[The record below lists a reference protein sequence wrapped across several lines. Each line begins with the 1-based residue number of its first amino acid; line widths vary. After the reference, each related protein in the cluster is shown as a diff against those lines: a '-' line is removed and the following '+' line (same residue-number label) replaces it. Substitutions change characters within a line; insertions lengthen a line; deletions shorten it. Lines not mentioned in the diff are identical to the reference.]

1 MDLKIF
7 ERMEAAELRKYIE
20 FLLWHYRVVDGF
32 WFIYTTEQFDQSTA
46 EHLNER
52 VWEKA
57 TGMAAKEILSRFQIK
72 EKGLKGFLK
81 AIKYYPWDPITG
93 FEIQENSDE
102 LILSVPS
109 CPPNVARRKRGLG
122 DFDCKKMEQDSF
134 ESFARVVD
142 ENIRVECIF
151 APPDPHPPEVF
162 CKWRFY
168 LEEN

>member
-32 WFIYTTEQFDQSTA
+32 WFIYATEQFDLPAA
-46 EHLNER
+46 ERLNER

-57 TGMAAKEILSRFQIK
+57 TGMAAKEILSRFQIQ

-81 AIKYYPWDPITG
+81 AIKYYPWEILTG
-93 FEIQENSDE
+93 YDVQENPDE
-102 LILSVPS
+102 LIISVPA
-109 CPPNVARRKRGLG
+109 CPPQVARRKRGLG
-122 DFDCKKMEQDSF
+122 DFACKKMEQDSF

>member
-32 WFIYTTEQFDQSTA
+32 WFIYATEQFDLPAA
-46 EHLNER
+46 ERLNER

-57 TGMAAKEILSRFQIK
+57 TGMAAKEILSRFQIQ

-93 FEIQENSDE
+93 YEIQENPDE
-102 LILSVPS
+102 LIISVPS

-122 DFDCKKMEQDSF
+122 DFSCKKMEQESF